1 MWVGVDSALSQ
12 LLRPR
17 APERAAAARAARGR
31 SHLVGWQG
39 EVQSGDVEGQRL
51 GGQSLEGGGE
61 RNRLIHDPRK
71 DEPVKLKGRS
81 TNFGIGGTKF
91 WDILGV

>member
-17 APERAAAARAARGR
+17 APERAVAARAARGR

-39 EVQSGDVEGQRL
+39 EVQSGELFKVQ
-51 GGQSLEGGGE
+51 
-61 RNRLIHDPRK
+61 
-71 DEPVKLKGRS
+71 
-81 TNFGIGGTKF
+81 
-91 WDILGV
+91 